1 MEHTEVTTFRM
12 SAVTVQRLRKE
23 ARKRH
28 LSVNA
33 LMNEIVNGYFDF
45 HSIAENVGMM
55 PLPKRLIKEMISM
68 LDTTEISKLAKLTV
82 EYDIPDLVYMKK
94 NKFNRETLLECFL
107 CWTNFSSFPYQDTL
121 EGELQLIIIQ
131 HNMGLKWSEFIAEL
145 LKMSLN
151 NLEVLV
157 SFKKL
162 PDVLIVTVSHAH
174 SR

>member
-1 MEHTEVTTFRM
+1 M
-12 SAVTVQRLRKE
+12 
-23 ARKRH
+23 
-28 LSVNA
+28 
-33 LMNEIVNGYFDF
+33 
-45 HSIAENVGMM
+45 
-55 PLPKRLIKEMISM
+55 
-68 LDTTEISKLAKLTV
+68 
-82 EYDIPDLVYMKK
+82 
-94 NKFNRETLLECFL
+94 
-107 CWTNFSSFPYQDTL
+107 
-121 EGELQLIIIQ
+121 IIIQ